1 MKGRR
6 LALWLTLL
14 ALFLGRFES
23 QAQDDEEDPE
33 SSHKEG
39 SDHGDAE
46 AEVLNDVD
54 VDDDDAVL
62 QVNPDYVDP
71 PNRSLQ
77 GPRDEEEEDGDDDD
91 DEDEEARKRK
101 TKRRRR
107 SKRAIKS
114 ALASSKR
121 PSRSAALRRRTAA
134 MLRKHGLTITA
145 ALALYAFRK
154 ELRLLLW
161 RMCTRPVQD
170 PETGEWFRQP
180 VPVSV
185 TAILKI
191 IIFIDVMRRVQQ
203 SSSSPDGSDGGGQR
217 ASPLAALLLA
227 GGAGRNNPFMAMLLS
242 KLLESPNSAYVP
254 PVEQHYTFER
264 INNRYN
270 RDADALRKVLA
281 PSRTTHSLGSGST
294 ASYRSTA
301 SAMRRPSL
309 FNFGDLH
316 RASSVTYQ
324 RNFAETI
331 VVLDWTNLDTSVSQ
345 LTTLRDQVSFLLSQ
359 YRDESW
365 SDAVVVTSTPAAPP
379 TAASGNHTGGE
390 ALSNATTSNTT
401 TASSSAPV
409 VSVSMAPA
417 ALRNVSVEVVVVLE
431 SPGGSAGDY
440 ALAAQQILRL
450 RRSGMKV
457 TICVDKVAASGGYMI
472 ASCASPGCLL
482 AAPFAIVG
490 SIGVIGQSLNVH
502 KALKGWG
509 VEPLV
514 FRGGRDK
521 APVGLIG
528 EVTREG
534 MQKVQAIVDNTH
546 LAFKKHVAEAR
557 PVLAD
562 RIEELATGDI
572 WLGYDA
578 VDLGLVDRLV
588 TSDEYLEER
597 LVGGAR
603 VLKLTKLVKPRY
615 PFGRP
620 TTTTQE
626 MQCREGPLSSV
637 SHRIAQAVAGEC
649 QQFLHRLSDLVLD
662 TVAASDDP
670 AAIARAV
677 RATTSSSVSASSA
690 AAAMGSHCSPTVR

>member
-1 MKGRR
+1 MKCHR
-6 LALWLTLL
+6 LVLWLALL
-14 ALFLGRFES
+14 ALLLGRFGS
-23 QAQDDEEDPE
+23 HAQDDPE
-33 SSHKEG
+33 SSSNVDA
-39 SDHGDAE
+39 SDHSDAVATNEDGDDA
-46 AEVLNDVD
+46 
-54 VDDDDAVL
+54 AVL
-62 QVNPDYVDP
+62 QVNPDYVEP
-71 PNRSLQ
+71 TNRSLQ
-77 GPRDEEEEDGDDDD
+77 GQSDEEDD
-91 DEDEEARKRK
+91 DEDEAEADKVK
-101 TKRRRR
+101 PKRRRR
-107 SKRAIKS
+107 SKRAIQK
-114 ALASSKR
+114 ALSSKR
-121 PSRSAALRRRTAA
+121 PSRTAAVRRRTAA
-134 MLRKHGLTITA
+134 LLRKHGLTITV

-170 PETGEWFRQP
+170 PETGEWVRQP
-180 VPVSV
+180 IPLSV
-185 TAILKI
+185 TALLKL

-203 SSSSPDGSDGGGQR
+203 SSSSPDGSDAGGQK

-227 GGAGRNNPFMAMLLS
+227 GGAGRNNPFVAMLLS

-281 PSRTTHSLGSGST
+281 PMRTTYSPGSGST
-294 ASYRSTA
+294 SYRTA
-301 SAMRRPSL
+301 SSASTTRRPSL

-316 RASSVTYQ
+316 RSSSVTYQ
-324 RNFAETI
+324 RNFPETI

-365 SDAVVVTSTPAAPP
+365 SDTVVVTSTPAVAPS
-379 TAASGNHTGGE
+379 TTSGNRTDEE
-390 ALSNATTSNTT
+390 ASSNATSNAT
-401 TASSSAPV
+401 SSSTPGI
-409 VSVSMAPA
+409 SVSMAPA
-417 ALRNVSVEVVVVLE
+417 ALRNVSVEVIVLLE

-450 RRSGMKV
+450 RKSGMKV

-482 AAPFAIVG
+482 AAPLAIVG
-490 SIGVIGQSLNVH
+490 SIGVIGQALNVH

-546 LAFKKHVAEAR
+546 QAFKKHVAEAR
-557 PVLAD
+557 PLLAD

-578 VDLGLVDRLV
+578 IDLGLVDRLV

-603 VLKLTKLVKPRY
+603 VLKMTKLVKPRY

-626 MQCREGPLSSV
+626 MQSREGPLSGISQ
-637 SHRIAQAVAGEC
+637 RIAQTVAIEC
-649 QQFLHRLSDLVLD
+649 QQILHRLSDLLLD
-662 TVAASDDP
+662 AVSASDDP

-677 RATTSSSVSASSA
+677 RATSSASVSASA
-690 AAAMGSHCSPTVR
+690 ATAMGSHY